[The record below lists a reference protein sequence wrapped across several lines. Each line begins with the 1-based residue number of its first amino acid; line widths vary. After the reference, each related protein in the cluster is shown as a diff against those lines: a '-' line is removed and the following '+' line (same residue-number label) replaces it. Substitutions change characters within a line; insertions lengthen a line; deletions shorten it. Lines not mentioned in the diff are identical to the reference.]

1 MELILYSRLSIYK
14 QIFMATAKS
23 RSTPPVAATV
33 RDDGAKPLGLA
44 YLVGRLDHVLGKRLR
59 DCCAPAGVS
68 VSQYTALSV
77 FRAQGAL
84 SNAQL
89 ATRTMV
95 SPQSANEM
103 VKQME
108 VKGWIERTPDP
119 SHGRIIQI
127 QLTAAGHAIL
137 AQCDGKVR
145 EVELQMFP
153 DMGEAE
159 RAQMYAALR
168 GAVRA
173 LSLDGL

>member
-1 MELILYSRLSIYK
+1 MV
-14 QIFMATAKS
+14 TANANS
-23 RSTPPVAATV
+23 SDTS
-33 RDDGAKPLGLA
+33 KPLGLA

-59 DCCAPAGVS
+59 DCCAPAGVT
-68 VSQYTALSV
+68 VPQYTALSV

-108 VKGWIERTPDP
+108 VKGWIERSPDP

-127 QLTAAGHAIL
+127 QLTRAGHAIL

-145 EVELQMFP
+145 QVELQMFP
-153 DMGEAE
+153 DMTTEQ
-159 RAQMYAALR
+159 RAQIHTALR
-168 GAVRA
+168 AAVRA
-173 LSLDGL
+173 LSLEGI

>member
-1 MELILYSRLSIYK
+1 MV
-14 QIFMATAKS
+14 TANANS
-23 RSTPPVAATV
+23 SDTS
-33 RDDGAKPLGLA
+33 KPLGLA

-59 DCCAPAGVS
+59 DCCAPAGVT
-68 VSQYTALSV
+68 VPQYTALSV

-108 VKGWIERTPDP
+108 VKGWIERSPDP

-127 QLTAAGHAIL
+127 QLTRAGHAIL

-153 DMGEAE
+153 NMTAE
-159 RAQMYAALR
+159 QRAQIHTALR
-168 GAVRA
+168 AAVRA
-173 LSLDGL
+173 LSLEGI

>member
-1 MELILYSRLSIYK
+1 MVIANANSSD
-14 QIFMATAKS
+14 TS
-23 RSTPPVAATV
+23 
-33 RDDGAKPLGLA
+33 KPLGLA

-59 DCCAPAGVS
+59 DCCAPAGVT
-68 VSQYTALSV
+68 VPQYTALSV

-108 VKGWIERTPDP
+108 VKGWIERSPDP

-127 QLTAAGHAIL
+127 QLTRAGHAIL

-153 DMGEAE
+153 DMTAE
-159 RAQMYAALR
+159 QRAQIHTALR
-168 GAVRA
+168 AAVRA
-173 LSLDGL
+173 LSLEGI

>member
-1 MELILYSRLSIYK
+1 MV
-14 QIFMATAKS
+14 TANANS
-23 RSTPPVAATV
+23 SDTS
-33 RDDGAKPLGLA
+33 KPLGLA

-59 DCCAPAGVS
+59 DCCAPAGVT
-68 VSQYTALSV
+68 VPQYTALSV

-108 VKGWIERTPDP
+108 VKGWIERSPDP

-127 QLTAAGHAIL
+127 QLTRAGHAIL

-145 EVELQMFP
+145 EVELRMFP
-153 DMGEAE
+153 DMTPEE
-159 RAQMYAALR
+159 RTQLYVSLR
-168 GAVRA
+168 SAVRA
-173 LSLDGL
+173 LSLEGI

>member
-1 MELILYSRLSIYK
+1 MV
-14 QIFMATAKS
+14 TANANS
-23 RSTPPVAATV
+23 SDTS
-33 RDDGAKPLGLA
+33 KPLGLA

-59 DCCAPAGVS
+59 DCCAPAGVT
-68 VSQYTALSV
+68 VPQYTALSV

-108 VKGWIERTPDP
+108 VKGWIERSPDP

-127 QLTAAGHAIL
+127 QLTQAGHAIL
-137 AQCDGKVR
+137 GQCDGKVR
-145 EVELQMFP
+145 EVELRMFP
-153 DMGEAE
+153 DMTPAE
-159 RAQMYAALR
+159 RTQLYVSLR
-168 GAVRA
+168 SAVRA
-173 LSLDGL
+173 LSLEGI

>member
-1 MELILYSRLSIYK
+1 MV
-14 QIFMATAKS
+14 TANANS
-23 RSTPPVAATV
+23 SDTS
-33 RDDGAKPLGLA
+33 KPLGLA

-59 DCCAPAGVS
+59 DCCAPAGVT
-68 VSQYTALSV
+68 VPQYTALSV

-108 VKGWIERTPDP
+108 VKGWIERSPDP

-127 QLTAAGHAIL
+127 QLTPAGHAIL

-145 EVELQMFP
+145 EVELLMFP
-153 DMGEAE
+153 DMTVEQ
-159 RAQMYAALR
+159 RAQIHTALR

-173 LSLDGL
+173 LSLEGI

>member
-1 MELILYSRLSIYK
+1 M
-14 QIFMATAKS
+14 
-23 RSTPPVAATV
+23 
-33 RDDGAKPLGLA
+33 GLA

-59 DCCAPAGVS
+59 DCCAPAGVT
-68 VSQYTALSV
+68 VPQYTALSV

-89 ATRTMV
+89 AVRTMV

-103 VKQME
+103 VKSIE
-108 VKGWIERTPDP
+108 AKGWIERTPDP

-127 QLTAAGHAIL
+127 QLTEAGHAIL

-145 EVELQMFP
+145 EVEMQMFP
-153 DMGEAE
+153 DMDDEE
-159 RAQMYAALR
+159 RVRLYGLLR

-173 LSLDGL
+173 LSLEGI

>member
-1 MELILYSRLSIYK
+1 MELILYLRLSIYK
-14 QIFMATAKS
+14 KIFMAIGKTSKHLS
-23 RSTPPVAATV
+23 DPTR
-33 RDDGAKPLGLA
+33 PLGLA
-44 YLVGRLDHVLGKRLR
+44 YLVGRLDHVLSKRLR
-59 DCCAPAGVS
+59 DCCAPAGVT
-68 VSQYTALSV
+68 VPQYTALSV

-108 VKGWIERTPDP
+108 AKGWIERTPDP

-127 QLTAAGHAIL
+127 GLTEAGHAIL

-145 EVELQMFP
+145 EVELKMFP
-153 DMGEAE
+153 DLNEDE
-159 RAQMYAALR
+159 RANMYTLLR

-173 LSLDGL
+173 LSLEGI

>member
-1 MELILYSRLSIYK
+1 MV
-14 QIFMATAKS
+14 TANANS
-23 RSTPPVAATV
+23 SDTS
-33 RDDGAKPLGLA
+33 KPLGLA

-59 DCCAPAGVS
+59 DCCAPAGVT
-68 VSQYTALSV
+68 VPQYTALSV

-108 VKGWIERTPDP
+108 VKGWIERSPDP

-127 QLTAAGHAIL
+127 QLTRAGHAIL

-153 DMGEAE
+153 DMTAE
-159 RAQMYAALR
+159 QRAQIHTALR
-168 GAVRA
+168 AAVRA
-173 LSLDGL
+173 LSLEGI

>member
-1 MELILYSRLSIYK
+1 MT
-14 QIFMATAKS
+14 MADNTLHPS
-23 RSTPPVAATV
+23 DTS
-33 RDDGAKPLGLA
+33 KPLGLA

-59 DCCAPAGVS
+59 DCCAPAGVT
-68 VSQYTALSV
+68 VPQYTALSV

-108 VKGWIERTPDP
+108 AKGWIARTPDP

-127 QLTAAGHAIL
+127 QLTDEGHAIL

-145 EVELQMFP
+145 EVELRMFP
-153 DMGEAE
+153 DMTPEQ
-159 RAQMYAALR
+159 RTQLYVSLR
-168 GAVRA
+168 SAVRA
-173 LSLDGL
+173 LSLEGI

>member
-1 MELILYSRLSIYK
+1 MV
-14 QIFMATAKS
+14 TANANS
-23 RSTPPVAATV
+23 SDPS
-33 RDDGAKPLGLA
+33 KPLGLA

-59 DCCAPAGVS
+59 DCCAPAGVT
-68 VSQYTALSV
+68 VPQYTALSV

-108 VKGWIERTPDP
+108 VKGWIERSPDP

-127 QLTAAGHAIL
+127 QLTPAGHAIL

-145 EVELQMFP
+145 EVELLMFP
-153 DMGEAE
+153 DMTVEQ
-159 RAQMYAALR
+159 RAQIHTALR

-173 LSLDGL
+173 LSLEGI

>member
-1 MELILYSRLSIYK
+1 MV
-14 QIFMATAKS
+14 TAKAHANLS
-23 RSTPPVAATV
+23 DSS
-33 RDDGAKPLGLA
+33 KPIGLA

-59 DCCAPAGVS
+59 DCCAPAGVT
-68 VSQYTALSV
+68 VPQYTALSV
-77 FRAQGAL
+77 FRAQGSL

-108 VKGWIERTPDP
+108 AKGWIERTPDP

-127 QLTAAGHAIL
+127 GLTAEGHAIL
-137 AQCDGKVR
+137 GQCDGKVR

-153 DMGEAE
+153 DLADEE
-159 RAQMYAALR
+159 RERMYTLLR

-173 LSLDGL
+173 LSLEGV

>member
-1 MELILYSRLSIYK
+1 MVEHAPNPS
-14 QIFMATAKS
+14 
-23 RSTPPVAATV
+23 
-33 RDDGAKPLGLA
+33 DDTKPLGLA

-59 DCCAPAGVS
+59 DCCAPAGVT
-68 VSQYTALSV
+68 VPQYTALFV

-108 VKGWIERTPDP
+108 GKGWIERSPDP

-127 QLTAAGHAIL
+127 QLTQAGHAIL
-137 AQCDGKVR
+137 GQCDGKVR
-145 EVELQMFP
+145 EVELRMFP
-153 DMGEAE
+153 DMTPEE
-159 RAQMYAALR
+159 RTQLYVSLR
-168 GAVRA
+168 SAVRA
-173 LSLDGL
+173 LSLEGI

>member
-1 MELILYSRLSIYK
+1 MVEHALNPS
-14 QIFMATAKS
+14 
-23 RSTPPVAATV
+23 
-33 RDDGAKPLGLA
+33 DDSKPLGLA

-59 DCCAPAGVS
+59 DCCAPAGVT
-68 VSQYTALSV
+68 VPQYTALSV

-108 VKGWIERTPDP
+108 GKGWIERSPDP

-127 QLTAAGHAIL
+127 QLTQAGHAIL
-137 AQCDGKVR
+137 GQCDGKVR
-145 EVELQMFP
+145 EVELRMFP
-153 DMGEAE
+153 DMTPEE
-159 RAQMYAALR
+159 RTQLYVSLR
-168 GAVRA
+168 SAVRA
-173 LSLDGL
+173 LSLEGI